1 MLLWILILPWMLI
14 LAVDVDVVVVV
25 AVVIDLDVDVDVAM
39 DIAVYLLYGSCC
51 HQKRIRAC
59 RKGRGMEVQ
68 NKLTKVDK
76 TS

>member
-25 AVVIDLDVDVDVAM
+25 AVDIDVDVDVVV

-68 NKLTKVDK
+68 NKLAKVDK